1 MREGIEYRG
10 GEMDSIS
17 AVGGALLA
25 REAAALVEELRQS
38 VVLVQS
44 RHGHGSG
51 LIWDSA
57 GLIVTN
63 HHVVGGDHARVELS
77 DGRRLSAAVVGR
89 DLHND
94 LAALR
99 VGASDLPAAAIGD
112 ATALR
117 VGELIIAVGHPFGV
131 RNAAA
136 LGIDSRRPSRHA
148 IEAWGSRAPAPR
160 PPAAARAAPRFPR
173 LRWSGT

>member
-25 REAAALVEELRQS
+25 REAAALVEKLRRS

-63 HHVVGGDHARVELS
+63 HHVVGGDHAQVELS

-99 VGASDLPAAAIGD
+99 VAASDLPAAAIGD

-136 LGIDSRRPSRHA
+136 LGIVSRTPSGRA
-148 IEAWGSRAPAPR
+148 ATVRERRAPRALLQADVALAP
-160 PPAAARAAPRFPR
+160 
-173 LRWSGT
+173 G